1 MSSQSKDS
9 IPWPDIETVNEIRD
23 HWSDDLEAQAR
34 ELKLNPPLLEEG
46 RVVQIPYARNKVI
59 IFADATVTVGLS
71 SSTGT
76 DSYTCSEIPTGL
88 SVVCLCSARHRL
100 WDPHG
105 SPDTFLR
112 VFHRSATF
120 RRLRSPFHWCE
131 YVVVSRRQP
140 DETLIATLDGR
151 GPFTYGLYERDRE
164 VIRQYDQ
171 IQFSEV
177 QDKLVHFNINATL
190 NLACRYSFETER
202 AHYHGLEP
210 AERMFAHTSDRGM
223 TGLVD
228 SRMDQALGLATVGE
242 SVSGTRRRGNP

>member
-1 MSSQSKDS
+1 MSSSDKDS

-23 HWSDDLEAQAR
+23 HWPDASAAEAQ

-59 IFADATVTVGLS
+59 IYADSPMTVGLS

-76 DSYTCSEIPTGL
+76 DSYTCSEIPMGL
-88 SVVCLCSARHRL
+88 NVVCLCSARHRL
-100 WDPHG
+100 WDPTG

-120 RRLRSPFHWCE
+120 QRLRSSYHWCE
-131 YVVVSRRQP
+131 FVVASRRTP
-140 DETLIATLDGR
+140 DGNLIAALDR
-151 GPFTYGLYERDRE
+151 GGPWSYGLSESDRE
-164 VIRQYDQ
+164 IVRKYDQ
-171 IQFSEV
+171 IRFSEV
-177 QDKLVHFNINATL
+177 QDKLVHFNINSAL

-202 AHYHGLEP
+202 AHFHGLEP